1 MAALRLEPI
10 EGRREEPG
18 QQLDDRSGAVDD
30 PGVRAVVDGEAA
42 QGRHRRLAAL
52 AVRVEERAHV
62 GEAEADAA
70 RDGLRGVAAQVERV
84 LVVRHL
90 EQQGE
95 LRLRQVLAL
104 VDEHPVE
111 RRVARLL
118 GADLVRLELG

>member
-1 MAALRLEPI
+1 M
-10 EGRREEPG
+10 
-18 QQLDDRSGAVDD
+18 
-30 PGVRAVVDGEAA
+30 
-42 QGRHRRLAAL
+42 
-52 AVRVEERAHV
+52 RVEELLDIR
-62 GEAEADAA
+62 EAEAHAA

-104 VDEHPVE
+104 VDEHPVK

-118 GADLVRLELG
+118 GADLVRLGLG